1 MTTFDN
7 MDIVLSC
14 CLIQVVLWVSLTYG
28 YRYCFYDVDKL
39 ITKASKLLQTEVNVA
54 KTDQLEYVIYEQS
67 CLVIKLQNTT
77 YVTKLLVVLD
87 AFLLYGVFNSNVDI
101 DTFTTILVIVTQ
113 LCILY
118 SIVLTV
124 TISAALTK
132 IKHVLTDRKNDIEK
146 FKRNSISHR
155 MFGDN
160 NRSDK
165 I

>member
-1 MTTFDN
+1 MITFDN

-28 YRYCFYDVDKL
+28 YRYCFYDIDKL
-39 ITKASKLLQTEVNVA
+39 ITKASEILKLDINTT
-54 KTDQLEYVIYEQS
+54 KIDQIEYAVYEQG

-87 AFLLYGVFNSNVDI
+87 AFLLYGVFSSSVEI
-101 DTFTTILVIVTQ
+101 DTFTTILIIVTQ

-118 SIVLTV
+118 SIVLTI
-124 TISAALTK
+124 TISTALTK

-146 FKRNSISHR
+146 FKRNSISYR

-160 NRSDK
+160 NCSDK